1 MYWVGCHCWLVQQC
15 RQHGWA
21 SQPWHPGILAVSDY
35 YDRLRWGRPSRSCRA
50 GACLPR
56 RRPLPAKDRP
66 AKKEKETE
74 EIPKPEDLVLNT
86 GDGLELTLT
95 YYPGTKG
102 KETIPIVLL
111 HMWKQSRNDYKD
123 IAPALQ
129 AMGYAVVVPDLRG
142 HGESTHL
149 KGARRDETLKAASMP
164 PAQFTAMVT
173 QDMKAVK
180 DFLWERNNA
189 GELNIDKLC
198 VVGAEMGASVAL
210 NFALSDVWDQ
220 DRNRVIRSDYKVGRF
235 VKALVLISP
244 EPSSHGLP
252 LKAAAGNPV
261 IQRDIAMMI
270 LVGKQNPKALERA
283 NRIYGLFEK
292 SHVELVGETKIDK
305 CNLFFL
311 RVDTSLQGTKLLEPN
326 MGVRIELYTRAEG
339 TKKFD
344 PKVTVQELIADFIHR
359 RLEKSEESRDWSWK
373 ERKVPHS

>member
-1 MYWVGCHCWLVQQC
+1 MTTGLL
-15 RQHGWA
+15 RKIA
-21 SQPWHPGILAVSDY
+21 AILLP
-35 YDRLRWGRPSRSCRA
+35 LRWVALWTAVVLMP
-50 GACLPR
+50 GAVLLAPAAAR
-56 RRPLPAKDRP
+56 AKDQSE
-66 AKKEKETE
+66 KKEKDKE
-74 EIPKPEDLVLNT
+74 EIPKPEDLVLRT

-123 IAPALQ
+123 FAPALQ

-164 PAQFTAMVT
+164 PAQFGAMVT

-189 GELNIDKLC
+189 GALNIDKLC

-210 NFALSDVWDQ
+210 NFALADVWDQ
-220 DRNRVIRSDYKVGRF
+220 DRNRVIRSDYKLGRF

-244 EPSSHGLP
+244 EPSSHGLA
-252 LKAAAGNPV
+252 LKAAAASPA
-261 IQRDIAMMI
+261 IQHDIAMMI
-270 LVGKQNPKALERA
+270 LVGSKNAKALERA

-292 SHVELVGETKIDK
+292 SHTELVGDEKIDK

-311 RVDTSLQGTKLLEPN
+311 RVNTSLQGTKLLEPN
-326 MGVRIELYTRAEG
+326 MGVGIELYTRAEG
-339 TKKFD
+339 AKKFD
-344 PKVTVQELIADFIHR
+344 AKVTVQELIADFIHR
-359 RLEKSEESRDWSWK
+359 RLEKSEESRDWTWK
-373 ERKVPHS
+373 ERKVPHE

>member
-1 MYWVGCHCWLVQQC
+1 MQAERRSWCAARRAFLLLCGAAALLTAVTLLLPGAVLAA
-15 RQHGWA
+15 A
-21 SQPWHPGILAVSDY
+21 SA
-35 YDRLRWGRPSRSCRA
+35 
-50 GACLPR
+50 
-56 RRPLPAKDRP
+56 PAKARTE
-66 AKKEKETE
+66 KKDKEE
-74 EIPKPEDLVLNT
+74 PEIPKPEDLVLNT
-86 GDGLELTLT
+86 ADGLELTLT

-123 IAPALQ
+123 FALTLQ
-129 AMGYAVVVPDLRG
+129 GMGHAVVVPDLRG

-149 KGARRDETLKAASMP
+149 KGARRDETLKAASLP

-173 QDMKAVK
+173 QDLKAVK

-210 NFALSDVWDQ
+210 NFALADVWDQ
-220 DRNRVIRSDYKVGRF
+220 DRNRVIRSDYKLGRF
-235 VKALVLISP
+235 VKALVLLSP
-244 EPSSHGLP
+244 EPTSHGLP
-252 LKAAAGNPV
+252 LKAASANSV
-261 IQRDIAMMI
+261 VQHDIAMMI

-292 SHVELVGETKIDK
+292 SHVELIGDTKIDK

-326 MGVRIELYTRAEG
+326 MGVRIELYTRKDGA
-339 TKKFD
+339 KKFD
-344 PKVTVQELIADFIHR
+344 PRVTAAELIADFIHR
-359 RLEKSEESRDWSWK
+359 RLERSEESRDWVWK
-373 ERKVPHS
+373 ERKVPHE

>member
-1 MYWVGCHCWLVQQC
+1 MQAERRSFCGVPRAFRIPLRWVALWAAVGLLP
-15 RQHGWA
+15 GWA
-21 SQPWHPGILAVSDY
+21 LAVPAS
-35 YDRLRWGRPSRSCRA
+35 A
-50 GACLPR
+50 A
-56 RRPLPAKDRP
+56 AKDQTE
-66 AKKEKETE
+66 KKEKEKE
-74 EIPKPEDLVLNT
+74 EIPKPEDMVLRT
-86 GDGLELTLT
+86 GDGLELMLT

-123 IAPALQ
+123 FALFLQ
-129 AMGYAVVVPDLRG
+129 GLGYAVVVPDLRG

-149 KGARRDETLKAASMP
+149 KGGRRDDTLKAATMP

-210 NFALSDVWDQ
+210 NFALADVWDQ
-220 DRNRVIRSDYKVGRF
+220 DRNRVRRPDYKLGCF

-244 EPSSHGLP
+244 EPTSHGLP
-252 LKAAAGNPV
+252 LKAAAANPV
-261 IQRDIAMMI
+261 IQHDIAMMI
-270 LVGKQNPKALERA
+270 LVGKQPKAVERA

-292 SHVELVGETKIDK
+292 SHTELVGDTKIDA

-326 MGVRIELYTRAEG
+326 MGVRIELYTKAEG
-339 TKKFD
+339 AKKFD

-359 RLEKSEESRDWSWK
+359 RLERSEESRDWAWR
-373 ERKVPHS
+373 ERKVPHE